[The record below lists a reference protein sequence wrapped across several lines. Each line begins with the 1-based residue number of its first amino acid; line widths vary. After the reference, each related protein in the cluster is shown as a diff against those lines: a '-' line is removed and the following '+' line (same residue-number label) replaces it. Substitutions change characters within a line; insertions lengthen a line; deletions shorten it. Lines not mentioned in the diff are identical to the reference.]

1 MNLGDQYKGN
11 FLEALLLP
19 QDRPVAVTISKIA
32 PANSTKCADGRPIDK
47 PILYFEGKDRGLI
60 LAKTNARAIARK
72 YGPSMDAWIGKEIQI
87 YQARI
92 TAFGTPDTPAIRIW
106 GTALPTNKKRK

>member
-1 MNLGDQYKGN
+1 MNIGDQYKGN

-19 QDRPVAVTISKIA
+19 QDRPVPVTIERIEPSNTVK
-32 PANSTKCADGRPIDK
+32 TEDGRLIDK
-47 PILYFEGKDRGLI
+47 PIVIFEGKDRGLV

-72 YGPSMDAWIGKEIQI
+72 YGPSMNDWIGKEIQI

-92 TAFGTPDTPAIRIW
+92 TAFGQADTPAIRVW
-106 GTALPTNKKRK
+106 GAPVKPTRKNR